1 MRALEALFMLLGLLI
16 LSAILL
22 AIPTMV
28 LWNYA
33 MTSIF
38 GLPSISLY
46 QAMALNI
53 LSGILFKSNVNV
65 KKESNGN

>member
-1 MRALEALFMLLGLLI
+1 MKALEALFIVVGLLI

-28 LWNYA
+28 LWNYVIPNVF
-33 MTSIF
+33 SLSEIN
-38 GLPSISLY
+38 LY

-53 LSGILFKSNVNV
+53 LCGILFKSNVNV
-65 KKESNGN
+65 KKD

>member
-1 MRALEALFMLLGLLI
+1 MKALEALFIVVGLLI

-28 LWNYA
+28 LWNYV
-33 MTSIF
+33 IPNVF
-38 GLPSISLY
+38 GLTEISLY

-53 LSGILFKSNVNV
+53 LCGILFKSNVNV
-65 KKESNGN
+65 KKD

>member
-1 MRALEALFMLLGLLI
+1 MKSIEALFMVVGLLI

-28 LWNYA
+28 LWNYV
-33 MTSIF
+33 MPYVF
-38 GLPSISLY
+38 GLVPITLL

-53 LSGILFKSNVNV
+53 LSGILFKSSVTV
-65 KKESNGN
+65 KKD

>member
-1 MRALEALFMLLGLLI
+1 MKALEALFIVVGLLI

-28 LWNYA
+28 LWNYVIPNVF
-33 MTSIF
+33 S
-38 GLPSISLY
+38 LPEINLY

-53 LSGILFKSNVNV
+53 LCGILFKSNVNV
-65 KKESNGN
+65 KKD